1 MIKLSTFLTLVALT
15 FCAPELRAQST
26 PPTAQDCRVA
36 ANKLASNPHSE
47 AYRWALAYGRLAECG
62 DVGAR
67 ALAGAILEASGT
79 RDLHLLQQMTLAAS
93 LNRHPAIWGA
103 ALDIAQRRSA
113 TVPARV
119 ASLQILLRQHDVAIA
134 LEGGLQRLTSERMG
148 PFCRVDVVPH
158 GEYRSLAPLP
168 LDYRERVEAATL
180 RISEDPA
187 EVTLIRDLAAC
198 VGRAVRGFGEWTEAD
213 SSASR

>member
-15 FCAPELRAQST
+15 SCAGALRAQST
-26 PPTAQDCRVA
+26 RPTAQECRVA

-67 ALAGAILEASGT
+67 ALASAIQASSTT

-93 LNRHPAIWGA
+93 LNRHPAILSA

-119 ASLQILLRQHDVAIA
+119 ASLQILLRQHDVTMT
-134 LEGGLQRLTSERMG
+134 LEGGLQRLTTERMG
-148 PFCRVDVVPH
+148 RFCRVDVVPH
-158 GEYRSLAPLP
+158 GAYGSLAALP
-168 LDYRERVEAATL
+168 LDYRERVGAATS
-180 RISEDPA
+180 RISEDQA
-187 EVTLIRDLAAC
+187 EGSLIRDLAAC
-198 VGRAVRGFGEWTEAD
+198 VGRAVRGLGEWTEVD
-213 SSASR
+213 SAQ